1 MILELC
7 NFLTYSTWGLSLD
20 EFFKKA
26 KGKNTEKSHHRS
38 RHKDSGKSD
47 TENKSDKENQ
57 QKPLEKKLK
66 LSARENVPKL
76 RVQSVSK
83 PALLPNEKK
92 TTLNRKIPGSPQRS
106 APKVKLGEI
115 VLTAASRSDSSDL
128 DSEEDGGPAPRNKGA
143 RATDSTA
150 AVDSRGETINDS
162 RGETIEA
169 QDESSD
175 SGMYSAY
182 VNTISNFTT
191 FKCIYLF
198 IFLVE
203 AQEDIICNYSD
214 NFSVLWILFIWFRS
228 ANPDPKNFF
237 PWKKYN
243 NQKWFF
249 CNLWFYV
256 FKKKK
261 WFLKIF

>member
-182 VNTISNFTT
+182 VNMQYLILLHLNAF
-191 FKCIYLF
+191 IYL
-198 IFLVE
+198 IF
-203 AQEDIICNYSD
+203 
-214 NFSVLWILFIWFRS
+214 W
-228 ANPDPKNFF
+228 
-237 PWKKYN
+237 WK
-243 NQKWFF
+243 
-249 CNLWFYV
+249 
-256 FKKKK
+256 
-261 WFLKIF
+261 LKRT